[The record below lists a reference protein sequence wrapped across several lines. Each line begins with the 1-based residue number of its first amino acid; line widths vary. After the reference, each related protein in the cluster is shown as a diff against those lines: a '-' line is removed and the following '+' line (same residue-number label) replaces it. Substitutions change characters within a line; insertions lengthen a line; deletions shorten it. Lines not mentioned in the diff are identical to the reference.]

1 MKRVIT
7 IDGGAATGK
16 STAMLRL
23 SRMLGWRG
31 VSTGHVYRAATVLAL
46 TEGIRPEEAA
56 TALSARLRAGGLEYD
71 LAAQAYAIR
80 LSSGVVVML
89 DTVRL
94 TTPEV
99 SAATPQY
106 SRIAE
111 VRAALLDFQRGLY
124 AEPGLVADGRDCGT
138 VIFPDARLKVW
149 LEVDPVEAARRLER
163 GLGVGFAQ
171 SYADVLERN
180 HADRNRP
187 NPMTPAPD
195 ALVIDTT
202 RLTPDE
208 VVAVIAELARRRG
221 FDGRGGTQ

>member
-124 AEPGLVADGRDCGT
+124 AEWVGGGRAGLRDGDFSGR
-138 VIFPDARLKVW
+138 A
-149 LEVDPVEAARRLER
+149 VE
-163 GLGVGFAQ
+163 GLAGGG
-171 SYADVLERN
+171 S
-180 HADRNRP
+180 
-187 NPMTPAPD
+187 
-195 ALVIDTT
+195 
-202 RLTPDE
+202 
-208 VVAVIAELARRRG
+208 
-221 FDGRGGTQ
+221 GRGGAASGAGTGRGFCAVLCGRPGAQPRGSEPAQSDDAGAGRVGDRHDAIDTG